1 MSAPDTDTE
10 TQKKR
15 HRHAIRGIKT
25 AIIVGALLMIAAIV
39 YYVLQATDPSPET
52 AAEAEVRAGQKD
64 NAATST
70 APPDLQQ

>member
-1 MSAPDTDTE
+1 MSAPDSDTD

-25 AIIVGALLMIAAIV
+25 AIIVGALLLIAAIV

-52 AAEAEVRAGQKD
+52 AAEAEVHAGQKITEETD
-64 NAATST
+64 A

>member
-25 AIIVGALLMIAAIV
+25 AIILGALLMIAGITIAIW
-39 YYVLQATDPSPET
+39 Q
-52 AAEAEVRAGQKD
+52 
-64 NAATST
+64 ST
-70 APPDLQQ
+70 APEPRTAVGAEVEAGADTETDLQE

>member
-25 AIIVGALLMIAAIV
+25 AIIVGALLMIAGIVIAIW
-39 YYVLQATDPSPET
+39 Q
-52 AAEAEVRAGQKD
+52 
-64 NAATST
+64 ST
-70 APPDLQQ
+70 APEPRSAIGAEVDAGEEVPTANDDLQE

>member
-25 AIIVGALLMIAAIV
+25 AIIVGALMMIAAIV
-39 YYVLQATDPSPET
+39 YAVLQATDPTPENAA
-52 AAEAEVRAGQKD
+52 AAEASAGQD
-64 NAATST
+64 LSQAPATT
-70 APPDLQQ
+70 PPDLQQ

>member
-10 TQKKR
+10 TQKRR

-39 YYVLQATDPSPET
+39 YAVLQATDPSQDSAA
-52 AAEAEVRAGQKD
+52 AAEARAVQD
-64 NAATST
+64 ASDVSPT
-70 APPDLQQ
+70 APVDLQQ